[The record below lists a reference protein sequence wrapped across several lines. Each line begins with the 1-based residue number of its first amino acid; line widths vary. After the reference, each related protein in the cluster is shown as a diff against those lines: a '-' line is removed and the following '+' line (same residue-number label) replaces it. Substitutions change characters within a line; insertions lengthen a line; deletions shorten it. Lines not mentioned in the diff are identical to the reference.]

1 MLFHLPSFA
10 NKPIELTFLQLGINP
25 ADYNGISF
33 EKIRPEY
40 INRAADYMCDITGD
54 YDYEIEFDEFEI
66 GDTASSIENAAN
78 IYSCCG
84 DILDKDYMICPSCKE
99 HC

>member
-1 MLFHLPSFA
+1 MDIQTNRQKVAYLESLGYEIQDYADNGLPGSTVSF
-10 NKPIELTFLQLGINP
+10 
-25 ADYNGISF
+25 
-33 EKIRPEY
+33 
-40 INRAADYMCDITGD
+40 TGD
-54 YDYEIEFDEFEI
+54 YDYEIAFDEFEI
-66 GDTASSIENAAN
+66 GDTASSIENSAD